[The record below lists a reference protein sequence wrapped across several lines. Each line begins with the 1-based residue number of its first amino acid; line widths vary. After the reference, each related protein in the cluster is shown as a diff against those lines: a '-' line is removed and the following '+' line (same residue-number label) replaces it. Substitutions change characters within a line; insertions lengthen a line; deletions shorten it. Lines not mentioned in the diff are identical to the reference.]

1 MAPQFEG
8 KVAVI
13 TGGNSGIGKA
23 TALGFAR
30 AGAKVVVAARRIQQ
44 GEETVEEIRRAGGE
58 AIFVRTDVSKA
69 AEVEAMV
76 DQAVEAYGRLDFAF
90 NNAGTSTGGPMHEAA
105 EDDWDRVIDVNLK
118 GAWLCMKYEIAQ
130 MLAQGGGAIV
140 NDSSG
145 AGLVGLGPSPIY
157 GASKFGVV
165 GLTRSAA
172 LQYAKSG
179 IRINA
184 VCPGAVLTPGLQRVF
199 DTQPEAEEWFR
210 AHEPIG
216 RFGEPNEI
224 ADAVVWLCSDTAS
237 FVTGVAMPVDGGMV
251 AGIW

>member
-8 KVAVI
+8 KVAVV
-13 TGGNSGIGKA
+13 TGGSSGIGRA
-23 TALGFAR
+23 TAIRFAQK
-30 AGAKVVVAARRIQQ
+30 GAKVVVAARGIQQ
-44 GEETVEEIRRAGGE
+44 GEETVQEIRSAGGE
-58 AIFVRTDVSKA
+58 SIFVRTDVSKA
-69 AEVEAMV
+69 AEVESMV
-76 DQAVEAYGRLDFAF
+76 SQAVEAYGRLDYAF
-90 NNAGTSTGGPMHEAA
+90 NNAGTGTGGPMHEAT
-105 EDDWDRVIDVNLK
+105 EEDWDRVIGVNLK
-118 GAWLCMKYEIAQ
+118 GVWLCMKYEIAQ

-145 AGLVGLGPSPIY
+145 AGLVGFGPSPIY

-165 GLTRSAA
+165 GLTRSSA

-184 VCPGAVLTPGLQRVF
+184 VCPGAVLTPGLQRAF
-199 DTQPEAEEWFR
+199 DSGPGVEEWLG

-216 RFGEPNEI
+216 RFGEVNEI
-224 ADAVVWLCSDTAS
+224 AEAVVWLCSDTAS